1 MNDPLERVKDFK
13 KKPLKNSLLGK
24 LKTHCV
30 KKARVRVFTDP
41 YFCRFSSYR
50 EKYRSAKT
58 RIVAC
63 SMQWLLCHKSLII
76 FYLRSFFKFPFAR
89 TEKFRCKTS
98 IRISLFLVFSF
109 YVLLLESR
117 KCENWCNKIFML
129 HFGFSKSAA
138 QKPFAFIY
146 KNVQKK

>member
-13 KKPLKNSLLGK
+13 TKSLKNSLLGK
-24 LKTHCV
+24 LKAHCI
-30 KKARVRVFTDP
+30 KNARVRVFADP
-41 YFCRFSSYR
+41 YFCRFSFYR
-50 EKYRSAKT
+50 EKYGSAKT

-76 FYLRSFFKFPFAR
+76 FYLKLFFKFPFAR

-98 IRISLFLVFSF
+98 IRISLFLVFNF
-109 YVLLLESR
+109 YVLLLEPR
-117 KCENWCNKIFML
+117 KCENWCNKFFML
-129 HFGFSKSAA
+129 HFGA